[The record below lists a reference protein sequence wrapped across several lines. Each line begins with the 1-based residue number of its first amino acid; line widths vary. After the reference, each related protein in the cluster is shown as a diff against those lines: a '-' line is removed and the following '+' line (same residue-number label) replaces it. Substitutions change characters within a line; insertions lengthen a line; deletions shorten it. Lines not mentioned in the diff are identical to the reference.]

1 MHKEEPFLSINELV
15 IAVNNKVS
23 GKKNPDI
30 PYVGLEH
37 MAPNEPFLITTAPSD
52 SSISINSIFKKGDI
66 LFGKLRPNLRKSL
79 PALFDGYCSTDILV
93 LRARPGISPEFAAKV
108 FQSEAVFRAVVRTSE
123 GTKMPRTSWNKL
135 KILPVFVPK
144 PLEQH
149 VLSRIL
155 DTLDI
160 QIQQTEQL
168 IAKLKQI
175 KLGLLHDLLTQ
186 GINENGD
193 VRDPVAHPEE
203 FKDSVLG
210 KVPQKWKVSTLGDV
224 VHSNGGLIQTGP
236 FGSQLHAHEYVHEG
250 VPVIMPQA
258 IENERINTFQ
268 IARIT
273 PKKAA
278 KLSRHSVEF
287 NDVIFGRRGD
297 LDRCAFIDLPEVD
310 FICGTDCLLVRPPKK
325 LIDGRWLAAI
335 YRHHHSQEQIRA
347 KAVGSIM
354 LGLNSTLLAKLVI
367 AVPPLIEQKAIM
379 DKIAT
384 FTDDISI
391 EEFGLAKLKQI
402 KKGLMHDLLTG
413 RVRVTQLITEREH
426 LSI

>member
-1 MHKEEPFLSINELV
+1 MHNESATILK
-15 IAVNNKVS
+15 NKVKILS
-23 GKKNPDI
+23 GYPFASQFFSNDYGIPLIRIRDLLVQKTETYFSKPYPDL
-30 PYVGLEH
+30 YTVR
-37 MAPNEPFLITTAPSD
+37 N
-52 SSISINSIFKKGDI
+52 GDI
-66 LFGKLRPNLRKSL
+66 LVGMDGDFNIVHWQGGNALLNQRVCKVTSISANLDEMFLFYWLQPNLQDIEQRTSKTTVRHL
-79 PALFDGYCSTDILV
+79 STYDILQ
-93 LRARPGISPEFAAKV
+93 IS
-108 FQSEAVFRAVVRTSE
+108 
-123 GTKMPRTSWNKL
+123 MPPFSL
-135 KILPVFVPK
+135 F
-144 PLEQH
+144 EQQH
-149 VLSRIL
+149 IAHIL
-155 DTLDI
+155 DTLDT
-160 QIQQTEQL
+160 QIQQTETL
-168 IAKLKQI
+168 IAKLKYI
-175 KLGLLHDLLTQ
+175 KLGLLHDLLTR

-203 FKDSVLG
+203 FKKTVLG

-250 VPVIMPQA
+250 VPVIMPQD
-258 IENERINTFQ
+258 IENERINIFQ
-268 IARIT
+268 MARIT
-273 PKKAA
+273 PTKAS

-297 LDRCAFIDLPEVD
+297 LDRCTFIDLSEVD

-384 FTDDISI
+384 FTDNISI
-391 EEFGLAKLKQI
+391 EESDLAKLKQI

-413 RVRVTQLITEREH
+413 HVCVTQLIAEREQ